1 MSEKRRDSKGRV
13 LRNGESVRTDGK
25 YCYKYIDQYG
35 EPRFVYSWRLDVH
48 DKVPSGKRAGLS
60 LREKEKE
67 IHEAM
72 LNGVLLDGGGY
83 TVYTLCEKY
92 IKLKTGVRHNTEAG
106 YLTVLNK
113 LEKDPFGK
121 RRIDKVRI
129 SDAKAYL
136 INLQKEEGRSYS
148 SVHTIRGVLRPA
160 FQMAVEDDLIRKNPF
175 DFELGKILVNDS
187 EKRTALT
194 PEQMELFLD
203 FVRNDDHYSRYYE
216 GVYIL
221 FNTGLRVSEFVGL
234 TKKDIDFKEM
244 RIIVDH
250 QLQRTRRMTYVIEG
264 TKTNAGTRMIP
275 MTEEVAACFREIL
288 RKRKKPKVEPVIGGH
303 AGFLYLDMNGKPMV
317 GLHWEHYFKFMVEK
331 YNKTHPTKLPKI
343 TPHICRHTFCS
354 NMARSGMNPKSLQ
367 YIMGHSDISI
377 TLNVYT
383 HFSFEDARREMAK
396 NGTV

>member
-1 MSEKRRDSKGRV
+1 MREKRRDSKGRV

-35 EPRFVYSWRLDVH
+35 EQRFVYSWRLDVH
-48 DKVPSGKRAGLS
+48 DKIPSGKRSGLS

-72 LNGVLLDGGGY
+72 LNGVLPDGGGY

-113 LEKDPFGK
+113 LKKDPFGK

-136 INLQKEEGRSYS
+136 INLQKVEGRSYS
-148 SVHTIRGVLRPA
+148 TIHTIRGVLRPA

-175 DFELGKILVNDS
+175 DFELGKMLVNDS

-203 FVRNDDHYSRYYE
+203 FVRNDDHYSR
-216 GVYIL
+216 
-221 FNTGLRVSEFVGL
+221 
-234 TKKDIDFKEM
+234 
-244 RIIVDH
+244 
-250 QLQRTRRMTYVIEG
+250 
-264 TKTNAGTRMIP
+264 
-275 MTEEVAACFREIL
+275 
-288 RKRKKPKVEPVIGGH
+288 
-303 AGFLYLDMNGKPMV
+303 
-317 GLHWEHYFKFMVEK
+317 
-331 YNKTHPTKLPKI
+331 
-343 TPHICRHTFCS
+343 
-354 NMARSGMNPKSLQ
+354 
-367 YIMGHSDISI
+367 
-377 TLNVYT
+377 
-383 HFSFEDARREMAK
+383 
-396 NGTV
+396 